1 MTPNLTP
8 KILRWLA
15 SHCGPTYKIANLV
28 GGRNNILLSVECQDN
43 LKYVIKNYGFDGEDR
58 LDREW
63 SFLSRL
69 ECSGLSCVPRPIFC
83 DIYGRIAVFSFL
95 PGKKLSVSS
104 ISPKNIA
111 NASSFISKVARV
123 DVEGLREAKDAHFSL
138 EGHVKSIEGRV
149 NALEVASR
157 SRHSNDEFKYF
168 LAEELRPFWE
178 ETKQRVFLPRYDRYW
193 NTMRCFLS
201 PSDFGFHNILHSDS
215 RLNFI
220 DFEYAGQDDLAKL
233 LSDFRFCPQIKIKKN
248 HAEIFCRKIIDE
260 LELDNGFEKRL
271 EILNS
276 LGRTKWL
283 CIVLNVFLP
292 NKNRRISDATGSN
305 RQVMES
311 SKLKSAK
318 DLLNAFRTEETPA
331 WMS

>member
-1 MTPNLTP
+1 MTPSLSP
-8 KILRWLA
+8 KILRWLE
-15 SHCGPTYKIANLV
+15 SNCGPTYKIANLV

-95 PGKKLSVSS
+95 PGKKLSASS

-123 DVEGLREAKDAHFSL
+123 DVEGLREAKDAHFSF

-193 NTMRCFLS
+193 NTIRCFLS

-305 RQVMES
+305 RRVMEL

>member
-8 KILRWLA
+8 RILRWLE
-15 SHCGPTYKIANLV
+15 SNCGPTYKIANLV

-95 PGKKLSVSS
+95 PGKKLSASS

-123 DVEGLREAKDAHFSL
+123 DVEGLREAKDAHFSF

-178 ETKQRVFLPRYDRYW
+178 ETKRRIFLPRYDRYW

-233 LSDFRFCPQIKIKKN
+233 LSDFRLCPQINVKKN
-248 HAEIFCRKIIDE
+248 HTEIFCRNIIND

-271 EILNS
+271 EILTT
-276 LGRTKWL
+276 LGRTKWV
-283 CIVLNVFLP
+283 CIVLNVFLLE
-292 NKNRRISDATGSN
+292 KNRRISNATGSK
-305 RQVMES
+305 REVMES
-311 SKLKSAK
+311 SKLNSAK
-318 DLLNAFRTEETPA
+318 DLLSVFRAEETPA

>member
-1 MTPNLTP
+1 MTPNISP
-8 KILRWLA
+8 KILRWLE
-15 SHCGPTYKIANLV
+15 SNCGPTYKIANLV

-95 PGKKLSVSS
+95 PGKKLSASS

-123 DVEGLREAKDAHFSL
+123 DVRGLREAKDAHFSF

-193 NTMRCFLS
+193 NTIRCFLS

-305 RQVMES
+305 RRVMEL

>member
-1 MTPNLTP
+1 MTPNLSP
-8 KILRWLA
+8 KILRWLE
-15 SHCGPTYKIANLV
+15 SNCGPTYKIANLV

-95 PGKKLSVSS
+95 PGKKLSASS

-123 DVEGLREAKDAHFSL
+123 DVEGLREAKDAHFSF

-193 NTMRCFLS
+193 NTIRCFLS

-305 RQVMES
+305 RRVMES

-318 DLLNAFRTEETPA
+318 DLLNAFRTEETSA

>member
-1 MTPNLTP
+1 MTPSLSP
-8 KILRWLA
+8 KILRWLE
-15 SHCGPTYKIANLV
+15 SNCGPTYKIANLV

-95 PGKKLSVSS
+95 PGKKLSASS

-123 DVEGLREAKDAHFSL
+123 DVEGLREAKDAHFSF

-193 NTMRCFLS
+193 NTIKCFLS

>member
-1 MTPNLTP
+1 MTPNLSP
-8 KILRWLA
+8 KILRWLE
-15 SHCGPTYKIANLV
+15 SNCGPTYKIANLV

-95 PGKKLSVSS
+95 PGKKLSASS

-123 DVEGLREAKDAHFSL
+123 DVRGLREAKDAHFSF

-193 NTMRCFLS
+193 NTIRCFLS

-305 RQVMES
+305 RRVMEL

>member
-1 MTPNLTP
+1 MTPKLTP
-8 KILRWLA
+8 KILRWLE
-15 SHCGPTYKIANLV
+15 SNCGPTYKIANLV

-95 PGKKLSVSS
+95 PGKKLSASS

-123 DVEGLREAKDAHFSL
+123 DVEGLREAKDAHFSF

-248 HAEIFCRKIIDE
+248 LAEIFCRKIIDE

-305 RQVMES
+305 RRVMES

>member
-1 MTPNLTP
+1 MTPPLTP
-8 KILRWLA
+8 KILRWLEKNF
-15 SHCGPTYKIANLV
+15 GPTYKIANLV

-43 LKYVIKNYGFDGEDR
+43 SKYVIKNYGFDGEDR

-83 DIYGRIAVFSFL
+83 DIHSHAAVFSFL
-95 PGKKLSVSS
+95 PGKKLSASS

-123 DVEGLREAKDAHFSL
+123 DVEGLGEAKDAHFSI
-138 EGHVKSIEGRV
+138 EGHVNSIEGRV

-157 SRHSNDEFKYF
+157 SRRSNGELKYF

-178 ETKQRVFLPRYDRYW
+178 ETKRRVFLPRYDRYW

-201 PSDFGFHNILHSDS
+201 PSDFGFHNILSTDS
-215 RLNFI
+215 RLNFL

-248 HAEIFCRKIIDE
+248 YAEIFSRTIIDE
-260 LELDNGFEKRL
+260 LELDNCFEKRL

-292 NKNRRISDATGSN
+292 TKNRRISDATGSN
-305 RQVMES
+305 RRVMES

-318 DLLNAFRTEETPA
+318 DLLNVFRTQETPA

>member
-1 MTPNLTP
+1 MTPSLSP
-8 KILRWLA
+8 KILRWLE
-15 SHCGPTYKIANLV
+15 SNCGPTYKIANLV

-95 PGKKLSVSS
+95 PGKKLSASS

-123 DVEGLREAKDAHFSL
+123 DVEGLREAKDAHFSF

-311 SKLKSAK
+311 NKLKSAK

>member
-1 MTPNLTP
+1 MTPNLSP
-8 KILRWLA
+8 KILRWLE
-15 SHCGPTYKIANLV
+15 SNCGPTYKIANLV

-43 LKYVIKNYGFDGEDR
+43 SKYVIKKYGSDGEDR

-83 DIYGRIAVFSFL
+83 DIHGRIAVFSFL
-95 PGKKLSVSS
+95 PGKKLSASS

-123 DVEGLREAKDAHFSL
+123 DAEGLREAKDAHFSI
-138 EGHVKSIEGRV
+138 EGHVRSIEGRV

-157 SRHSNDEFKYF
+157 LRHSNDEFKYF

-178 ETKQRVFLPRYDRYW
+178 ETKRRVFLPRYDRYW
-193 NTMRCFLS
+193 ITMKCFLS
-201 PSDFGFHNILHSDS
+201 PSDFGFHNILHTNS

-248 HAEIFCRKIIDE
+248 HAEIFCRTIIDE

-276 LGRTKWL
+276 LGRIKWL

-292 NKNRRISDATGSN
+292 TKNRRISDATGSN

-318 DLLNAFRTEETPA
+318 DLFNVFRTEETPA

>member
-1 MTPNLTP
+1 MTPNLSP
-8 KILRWLA
+8 KILRWLE
-15 SHCGPTYKIANLV
+15 SNCGPTYKIANLV

-95 PGKKLSVSS
+95 PGKKLSASS

-123 DVEGLREAKDAHFSL
+123 DVEGLREAKDAHFSF

-193 NTMRCFLS
+193 NTIRCFLS

-305 RQVMES
+305 RWVMEL

>member
-1 MTPNLTP
+1 MTPPLTP
-8 KILRWLA
+8 KILRWLEKN
-15 SHCGPTYKIANLV
+15 CGPTYKIANLV

-43 LKYVIKNYGFDGEDR
+43 SKYVIKNYGFDGEDR

-83 DIYGRIAVFSFL
+83 DIHSNVAVFSFL
-95 PGKKLSVSS
+95 PGKKLSASS

-123 DVEGLREAKDAHFSL
+123 DVEGLGEAKDAHFSI
-138 EGHVKSIEGRV
+138 EGHVNSIEGRV

-157 SRHSNDEFKYF
+157 SRRSNGELKYF

-178 ETKQRVFLPRYDRYW
+178 ETKRRVFLPRYDRYW
-193 NTMRCFLS
+193 KTMRCFLS
-201 PSDFGFHNILHSDS
+201 PSDFGFHNILSTDS
-215 RLNFI
+215 RLNFL

-248 HAEIFCRKIIDE
+248 HAEIFCRTIIDE
-260 LELDNGFEKRL
+260 LELDNCFEKRL

-292 NKNRRISDATGSN
+292 TKNRRISDATGSN
-305 RQVMES
+305 RRVMES

-318 DLLNAFRTEETPA
+318 GLFNVFRTEETPS

>member
-1 MTPNLTP
+1 MTPNLSP
-8 KILRWLA
+8 KILRWLE
-15 SHCGPTYKIANLV
+15 SNCGPTYKIANLV

-83 DIYGRIAVFSFL
+83 DIHGRVAVFSFL
-95 PGKKLSVSS
+95 PGKKLSASS
-104 ISPKNIA
+104 ISLTNIA

-138 EGHVKSIEGRV
+138 EGHVKSIERRV
-149 NALEVASR
+149 NALEAASR
-157 SRHSNDEFKYF
+157 SRLDRDEFKYF

-178 ETKQRVFLPRYDRYW
+178 ETKRRVFLPRYDRYW
-193 NTMRCFLS
+193 DTMRYFLS

-215 RLNFI
+215 RLNFL

-233 LSDFRFCPQIKIKKN
+233 LSDFRFCPQIKVKKN
-248 HAEIFCRKIIDE
+248 YAEIFCRTIIHD

-283 CIVLNVFLP
+283 CIVLNVFLATK
-292 NKNRRISDATGSN
+292 NKRISDATGSN
-305 RQVMES
+305 RRVMELN
-311 SKLKSAK
+311 KLKSAK
-318 DLLNAFRTEETPA
+318 DLFNVFSTEETPL
-331 WMS
+331 WTS

>member
-1 MTPNLTP
+1 MTPHLTP
-8 KILRWLA
+8 KILRWFE
-15 SHCGPTYKIANLV
+15 SNCGPTYKIANLV
-28 GGRNNILLSVECQDN
+28 GGRNNILLYVECQDN
-43 LKYVIKNYGFDGEDR
+43 SKYVIKNYGFDGEDR

-83 DIYGRIAVFSFL
+83 DIHGRVAVFSFL
-95 PGKKLSVSS
+95 PGKKLSASS
-104 ISPKNIA
+104 ISLTNIA

-138 EGHVKSIEGRV
+138 EGHVKSIERRV
-149 NALEVASR
+149 NALEAASR
-157 SRHSNDEFKYF
+157 SRLDRDEFKYF

-178 ETKQRVFLPRYDRYW
+178 ETKRRVFLPRYDRYW
-193 NTMRCFLS
+193 DTMRYFLS

-215 RLNFI
+215 RLNFL

-233 LSDFRFCPQIKIKKN
+233 LSDFRFCPQIKVKKN
-248 HAEIFCRKIIDE
+248 YAEIFCRTIIHD

-283 CIVLNVFLP
+283 CIVLNVFLATK
-292 NKNRRISDATGSN
+292 NKRISDATGSN
-305 RQVMES
+305 RRVMELN
-311 SKLKSAK
+311 KLKSAK
-318 DLLNAFRTEETPA
+318 DLFNVFSTEETPL
-331 WMS
+331 WTS

>member
-1 MTPNLTP
+1 MTPNLSP
-8 KILRWLA
+8 KILRWLE
-15 SHCGPTYKIANLV
+15 SNCGPTYKIANLV

-95 PGKKLSVSS
+95 PGKKLSASS

-193 NTMRCFLS
+193 NTIRCFC
-201 PSDFGFHNILHSDS
+201 HRQILV
-215 RLNFI
+215 FI
-220 DFEYAGQDDLAKL
+220 
-233 LSDFRFCPQIKIKKN
+233 
-248 HAEIFCRKIIDE
+248 IFCT
-260 LELDNGFEKRL
+260 
-271 EILNS
+271 
-276 LGRTKWL
+276 RTA
-283 CIVLNVFLP
+283 
-292 NKNRRISDATGSN
+292 D
-305 RQVMES
+305 
-311 SKLKSAK
+311 
-318 DLLNAFRTEETPA
+318 
-331 WMS
+331 

>member
-1 MTPNLTP
+1 MTPNLSP
-8 KILRWLA
+8 KILRWLE
-15 SHCGPTYKIANLV
+15 SNCGPTYKIANLV

-95 PGKKLSVSS
+95 PGKKLSGSS

-305 RQVMES
+305 RRVMES

>member
-1 MTPNLTP
+1 MTPNLSP
-8 KILRWLA
+8 KILRWLE
-15 SHCGPTYKIANLV
+15 SNCGPTYKIANLV

-43 LKYVIKNYGFDGEDR
+43 LRYVIKNYGFDGEDR

-95 PGKKLSVSS
+95 PGKKLSASS

-178 ETKQRVFLPRYDRYW
+178 ETKQRVFLPGYDRYW

-201 PSDFGFHNILHSDS
+201 PSDFGFHNILHSDR

-305 RQVMES
+305 RRVMES

>member
-1 MTPNLTP
+1 MTPSLSP
-8 KILRWLA
+8 KILRWLE
-15 SHCGPTYKIANLV
+15 SNCGPTYKIANLV

-95 PGKKLSVSS
+95 PGKKLSASS

-123 DVEGLREAKDAHFSL
+123 DVEGLREAKDAHFSF

-157 SRHSNDEFKYF
+157 LRHSNDEFKYF

-305 RQVMES
+305 RRVMES

-318 DLLNAFRTEETPA
+318 DLLNAFRTEETSA

>member
-1 MTPNLTP
+1 MTPNFTP
-8 KILRWLA
+8 KILRWLE
-15 SHCGPTYKIANLV
+15 SNCGPTYKIANLV
-28 GGRNNILLSVECQDN
+28 GGRNNRLLSVECQDN
-43 LKYVIKNYGFDGEDR
+43 SKYVIKNYGFDGEDR

-83 DIYGRIAVFSFL
+83 DIHGCVAVFSFL
-95 PGKKLSVSS
+95 PGKKLSASS
-104 ISPKNIA
+104 ISPKNIVD
-111 NASSFISKVARV
+111 ASSFISKVARV
-123 DVEGLREAKDAHFSL
+123 DVEGLREAKDAHFSI
-138 EGHVKSIEGRV
+138 EGHVNSIEGRV
-149 NALEVASR
+149 NALDVASR
-157 SRHSNDEFKYF
+157 SRHSNDELKYF
-168 LAEELRPFWE
+168 LAEELKPFWE
-178 ETKQRVFLPRYDRYW
+178 KTKRRVFLPRYDRYW

-201 PSDFGFHNILHSDS
+201 PSDFGFHNILHTGN
-215 RLNFI
+215 RLNFL

-248 HAEIFCRKIIDE
+248 HAEIFCRTIIDE

-292 NKNRRISDATGSN
+292 TKNRRISDATGSN

-318 DLLNAFRTEETPA
+318 DLFNVFRTEETPA

>member
-1 MTPNLTP
+1 M
-8 KILRWLA
+8 
-15 SHCGPTYKIANLV
+15 
-28 GGRNNILLSVECQDN
+28 ECQDN

-95 PGKKLSVSS
+95 PGKKLSASS

-178 ETKQRVFLPRYDRYW
+178 ETKQSLFLPRYDRYW
-193 NTMRCFLS
+193 NTMKCFLS

-260 LELDNGFEKRL
+260 LEVDNGFEKRL

-292 NKNRRISDATGSN
+292 TKNRRISDATGSN
-305 RQVMES
+305 RRVMES